1 MKQLEETG
9 KQGSP
14 LNGTEEGERLD
25 PWLSDTGRGEV
36 GKVPQTQWL
45 QRGQAPTSACSL
57 LPPLCAT
64 TPGNAKHRKK
74 VKLSQKR

>member
-25 PWLSDTGRGEV
+25 PWLSDTGRGRWAKCPRHSGFSEARLRPQPAASSHHSAPPPQAMQNT
-36 GKVPQTQWL
+36 GK
-45 QRGQAPTSACSL
+45 R
-57 LPPLCAT
+57 
-64 TPGNAKHRKK
+64 
-74 VKLSQKR
+74 